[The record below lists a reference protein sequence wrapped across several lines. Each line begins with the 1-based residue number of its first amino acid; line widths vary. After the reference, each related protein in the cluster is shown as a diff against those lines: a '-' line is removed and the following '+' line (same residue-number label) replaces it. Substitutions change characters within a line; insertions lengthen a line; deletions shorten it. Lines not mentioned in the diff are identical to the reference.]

1 MPDARSLP
9 NLDFSRFRAVGE
21 ARAAF
26 LAELRDAAREVG
38 FFYLSGHGIAID
50 EADRLKTLGRQF
62 FALPEDDK
70 VAIEMVHSPHFRGY
84 TRAGFER
91 TRGQPDWREQID
103 FASERT
109 PLPRDAGLPDWA
121 RLQGP
126 NQWPAALPALKSAV
140 IEWQSHLT
148 ALAIDLL
155 KAFALALEQDEN
167 VFLPIYSNAPVEHIK
182 IIRYPGRENT
192 GSDQGVGAHKDGGFL
207 TILLQDVQGGLQ
219 VQADDGTWID
229 APPIAGTFII
239 NIGEV
244 LEMASNGYLRATV
257 HRVVTPP
264 AGKDRLSIA
273 YFFGAQLDAVIPL
286 LQLKPEFAAEALGP
300 AADPDNPLFRE
311 IGRNYLK
318 GRLRSHPDV
327 ARRHYADLLD
337 AIPVPATASAY

>member
-9 NLDFSRFRAVGE
+9 ILDFSRFRAGG
-21 ARAAF
+21 ATRAAF
-26 LAELRDAAREVG
+26 LADLRDAAREVG
-38 FFYLSGHGIAID
+38 FFYLSGHGIATS
-50 EADRLKTLGRQF
+50 EADHLKALGRQF
-62 FALPEDDK
+62 FALPEADK

-84 TRAGFER
+84 TRAGFEH

-103 FASERT
+103 FSSERAL
-109 PLPRDAGLPDWA
+109 LPREAGQPDWT

-126 NQWPAALPALKSAV
+126 NQWPSALPALKPAV
-140 IEWQSHLT
+140 LDWQSHLT

-155 KAFALALEQDEN
+155 KAFALALAQDED
-167 VFLPIYSNAPVEHIK
+167 VFKPIYESAPIEHIK
-182 IIRYPGRENT
+182 IIRYPGRDST

-219 VQADDGTWID
+219 VQADDGSWID
-229 APPIAGTFII
+229 APPIPGTFII

-286 LQLKPEFAAEALGP
+286 LQLTPAFAAEALGP

-327 ARRHYADLLD
+327 ARRHYADLLEGV
-337 AIPVPATASAY
+337 PQPATAGAY